1 MNEPSQQSYGKYSTK
16 VNFSYPKGQSSFQFG
31 RLGIED
37 SYLTGTLR
45 LHFNKLF
52 VNQIILKFIGTEH
65 VYWTETRT
73 RSISDGCHTET
84 YSATNILCC
93 LSTCLLDNSDKSY
106 QEISNMDLP
115 FKIKLP
121 ENIASTLRLGIG
133 NVNYK
138 LTAEISRKRNFWKFQ
153 GSRKN
158 IKCDCNI
165 LKYCLLPPPVPV
177 HWVEYDTEKAITS
190 NGIGYN
196 IHMDDINFGPS
207 NPIIV
212 YVKLKLYNPK
222 LKIKEMFV
230 GLKKYSSFSAQG
242 SSKHENEYVLK
253 KQVIGDKITWD
264 NYNECQYTFVLDI
277 PEDMEKFGQTI
288 KLEHILIAHKV
299 EIKIKKEGMDI
310 DLEHDVRIDNFLSVT
325 S

>member
-16 VNFSYPKGQSSFQFG
+16 VKFSYPKGQSSFQFG

-37 SYLTGTLR
+37 SYLTGTLH

-52 VNQIILKFIGTEH
+52 VNRIILKFTGTEH

-93 LSTCLLDNSDKSY
+93 LST
-106 QEISNMDLP
+106 
-115 FKIKLP
+115 
-121 ENIASTLRLGIG
+121 
-133 NVNYK
+133 
-138 LTAEISRKRNFWKFQ
+138 
-153 GSRKN
+153 
-158 IKCDCNI
+158 
-165 LKYCLLPPPVPV
+165 PVPV

-222 LKIKEMFV
+222 LKIKEIFV

-310 DLEHDVRIDNFLSVT
+310 DLEHDVRIDNFLSAT